1 MMSMYNYCDDA
12 VHFQRRKCSTSP
24 AVGVQLER
32 YIHEYLVNR
41 AAVLQELCQVL
52 IDNEAKI
59 ETYLQASSDFENVM
73 EKLYRLDNP

>member
-1 MMSMYNYCDDA
+1 MDITGTVTREKY
-12 VHFQRRKCSTSP
+12 R
-24 AVGVQLER
+24 
-32 YIHEYLVNR
+32 EYLVNR